1 MAGPNFII
9 DEYTGE
15 HCDVTPYSNE
25 YKPITDVPIV
35 NASTAYTNPD
45 TGETLILRF
54 NQVLWYGGKIQMS
67 LINPNQMRHYGLVVS
82 DDPTDY
88 DRTFGVSGDDFVIP
102 FEISGTTV
110 FFSLRV
116 PTRWELDN
124 CRVVDMTMDSPW
136 SPSEYWFRNEH
147 DARGLCTDE
156 YAEVRKW

>member
-1 MAGPNFII
+1 M
-9 DEYTGE
+9 
-15 HCDVTPYSNE
+15 
-25 YKPITDVPIV
+25 
-35 NASTAYTNPD
+35 
-45 TGETLILRF
+45 
-54 NQVLWYGGKIQMS
+54 QMS

-136 SPSEYWFRNEH
+136 SPSEVSIRSVTI
-147 DARGLCTDE
+147 DSTDFE
-156 YAEVRKW
+156 TRTMREVCALTSMQKCEKW